1 MDSQTTSNNFV
12 IFFSIVNFTG
22 ILILFT
28 MIIFMYNKVV
38 DNENSIISLKDYRN
52 KNEIQLNNLIK
63 DINTNDKYLASKFD
77 LKK

>member
-38 DNENSIISLKDYRN
+38 DNENSITSLKDYRI

-63 DINTNDKYLASKFD
+63 DINANDKYLASKFD
-77 LKK
+77 

>member
-1 MDSQTTSNNFV
+1 MDSQTTSNSFV

-63 DINTNDKYLASKFD
+63 DINANDKYLASKFD
-77 LKK
+77 